1 MLQFI
6 ERSTTL
12 GRNVPETGTAARS
25 GPQTPEKAENEIC
38 ETVINSTV
46 LSPTVLH
53 FTDAR
58 PKRPETLVNFRRF
71 CRQFYVFANERFAKT
86 P

>member
-1 MLQFI
+1 MLKFI
-6 ERSTTL
+6 VPSTTL

-25 GPQTPEKAENEIC
+25 GSQKPEKAENEIC

-53 FTDAR
+53 FQDAR

-71 CRQFYVFANERFAKT
+71 
-86 P
+86 